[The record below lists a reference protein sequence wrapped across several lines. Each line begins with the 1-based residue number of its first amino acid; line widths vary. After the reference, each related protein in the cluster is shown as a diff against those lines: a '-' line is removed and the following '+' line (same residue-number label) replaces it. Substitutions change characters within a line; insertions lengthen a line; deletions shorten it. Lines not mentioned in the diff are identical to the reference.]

1 LSRLVEIVKAR
12 INQGKLFKT
21 DTDNLMLNRPS
32 IPSYHQNGVPAGDF
46 QTPTSSGDGQAS
58 EPKPTLAPF
67 LPNYSG
73 DGHGKPASWSG
84 DGRSTVQS
92 EPMPVWSGG
101 GRHDVLNP
109 MMPTWGA
116 SNGGYSR
123 PAVSYNAMTSL
134 NSPAASLAASQMS
147 VDAIVKNVS
156 VPLSDELY
164 MNVNVPA
171 QEKRADTRTKSQK
184 SSGTWKL
191 IALVVVFMVWVS
203 TASTLLFL
211 YMDRYLFP

>member
-1 LSRLVEIVKAR
+1 MSRLVEIVKAR
-12 INQGKLFKT
+12 INHGKLFKT

-32 IPSYHQNGVPAGDF
+32 VPSYHQNGMP
-46 QTPTSSGDGQAS
+46 SGDGQAS
-58 EPKPTLAPF
+58 MPKPTLAPF
-67 LPNYSG
+67 IPNYSG
-73 DGHGKPASWSG
+73 DGHGKPVNSG
-84 DGRSTVQS
+84 DGRGSIQV
-92 EPMPVWSGG
+92 EPMPIWSGG

-116 SNGGYSR
+116 SNGGFSR
-123 PAVSYNAMTSL
+123 QAVAQHAM
-134 NSPAASLAASQMS
+134 PQAASPSMATDQTL
-147 VDAIVKNVS
+147 KNVQ
-156 VPLSDELY
+156 VPLSDELF

-171 QEKRADTRTKSQK
+171 PEQTVDIRTKGQK

-191 IALVVVFMVWVS
+191 IALVVVFLVWVS